1 MVKTMLDVHARAA
14 GEAAGA
20 AHVASVPLVHTPV
33 PPVSAPVSPPAVE
46 GYASPRESH
55 SAERMTDLDARGS
68 AGSAGS
74 VGSAAA
80 PDHFPLTRRD
90 VALIVGFWTFMAV
103 LTAAN
108 GVLAPRGR
116 GPQPG
121 LASPVA
127 IAFIGSYLWAAL
139 TPPIFW
145 LSGRLT
151 VERSNWVPRLLL
163 FVGAG
168 VVAAMLMEATIAYVG
183 MEVLDARPH
192 RGPGRFNPLFG
203 AGRLFWLD
211 DFIVYIAVGAVGF
224 ARDYFL
230 RYRARRDEAV
240 RLQAEAVRLQAQLA
254 EARLDALRRQL
265 DPHFLFNTLHAVA
278 SLVERD
284 PRGVRRMIARLS
296 ELLRHSL
303 EGGGESEIPLRQ
315 ELEMVGRYLDIMQV
329 RFQGRLAVETRVGDR
344 ALDALVPNLIL
355 QPLVENAIK
364 HGVEGQTGSGRIMVE
379 GDVEGETLVLR
390 VHDDGRG
397 VTAPPAGDG
406 AGGAASGVG
415 LRNTVARLEQLYGAE
430 QRFTLRANDGG
441 GTVAE
446 IRLPYHTR
454 ADLRAAGVPA
464 AAAGIT
470 RAG

>member
-1 MVKTMLDVHARAA
+1 
-14 GEAAGA
+14 
-20 AHVASVPLVHTPV
+20 
-33 PPVSAPVSPPAVE
+33 
-46 GYASPRESH
+46 
-55 SAERMTDLDARGS
+55 MTEFDARGGATS
-68 AGSAGS
+68 
-74 VGSAAA
+74 
-80 PDHFPLTRRD
+80 PEHFPLTRRD
-90 VALIVGFWTFMAV
+90 VALIIGFWTFMAV

-108 GVLAPRGR
+108 GILAPRGR

-121 LASPVA
+121 LASSVA
-127 IAFIGSYLWAAL
+127 IAFIGSFLWAAL

-168 VVAAMLMEATIAYVG
+168 VVVAMLMEATIAYLG
-183 MEVLDARPH
+183 FEVLGARS
-192 RGPGRFNPLFG
+192 RRWSGRFNPLFG
-203 AGRLFWLD
+203 AGRMFWLD
-211 DFIVYIAVGAVGF
+211 DFIVFIAVGAAGF

-230 RYRARRDEAV
+230 RYRARHDEAL

-303 EGGGESEIPLRQ
+303 EGGNEPEVPLRQ
-315 ELEMVGRYLDIMQV
+315 ELDMVGRYLDIMQV

-364 HGVEGQTGSGRIMVE
+364 HGVERQPGSGRITIEGDVE
-379 GDVEGETLVLR
+379 GDVEGDALVLR
-390 VHDDGRG
+390 VRDDGPG
-397 VTAPPAGDG
+397 VTELPGVGG
-406 AGGAASGVG
+406 AGGGARGVG

-430 QRFTLRANDGG
+430 QHFTLRADDGG

-454 ADLRAAGVPA
+454 ADLRAVGLSD
-464 AAAGIT
+464 AAAGIA